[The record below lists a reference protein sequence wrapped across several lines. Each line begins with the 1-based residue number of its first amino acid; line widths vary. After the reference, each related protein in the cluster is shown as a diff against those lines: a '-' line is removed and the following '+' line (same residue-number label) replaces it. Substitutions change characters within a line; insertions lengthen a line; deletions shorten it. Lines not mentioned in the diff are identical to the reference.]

1 MKKEEIEALIAQGED
16 SRVQFKVAPIGVSK
30 LATELTAF
38 TNSEGGIILFGVSDI
53 GEVVG
58 LDKEQRKCL
67 DNELSNACN
76 DNVRPP
82 VYPRTE
88 FHTIDGKVI
97 LAVYVSEGVSKPYAD
112 KSGNFWV
119 KAGPDKRRVTARE
132 ELQRMLQRSLLIHA
146 DELPVDNSKFSDI
159 DLYHFGEFLEKNY
172 AIPASDVLTPG
183 KVDIPQL
190 LTNLG
195 FASGTQLTLAGVMLF
210 GKTPQ
215 RFLPLNMVKC
225 VAFVG
230 NEISGSQYRDSED
243 FTGTIR
249 DMYKSTMAFIMRNLR
264 HEQRGQDFNS
274 IGIPQVPE
282 GAISELIANMFLH
295 RDYFVASPWRVL
307 MFDDRIEIH
316 SPGRLPNHQDI
327 AKIKAGVSVARNS
340 IIFTFA
346 TKEIPYRGLGSGIKR
361 ALELYPNIEFENR
374 VDVED
379 FVATVRYA
387 GVITPCD
394 TVNTPCGG
402 VNGGV
407 KSDNGGINDTVN
419 AVDDIVNV
427 KGDTVN
433 TFRDTAN
440 AVRDTVNAVG
450 DTVIAVGDTA
460 NSPLDTVNGT
470 LNSRIVSLVRLSPGV
485 SRPDMIAALGV
496 SESTIARCLRN
507 LRSTIEF
514 RGAPK
519 NGGYYV
525 KGAVS

>member
-1 MKKEEIEALIAQGED
+1 MTKAEILDRIERGED
-16 SRVQFKVAPIGVSK
+16 SYTQFKVSSIGVGK
-30 LATELTAF
+30 LASELAAF
-38 TNSEGGIILFGVSDI
+38 TNSEGGVILFGVSDKGKI
-53 GEVVG
+53 VG
-58 LDKEQRKCL
+58 LDAAQRATL
-67 DNELSNACN
+67 NQELSNACN

-97 LAVYVSEGVSKPYAD
+97 LAVYVAEGVSKPYAD

-146 DELPVDNSKFSDI
+146 DELPVDKSSISDV
-159 DLYHFGEFLEKNY
+159 DLYHLGEFLEKNY
-172 AIPASDVLTPG
+172 GIPTDDVLTPG
-183 KVDIPQL
+183 KVDVAQL
-190 LTNLG
+190 LSNLG
-195 FASGTQLTLAGVMLF
+195 FASGSQLTLAGVMLF

-215 RFLPLNMVKC
+215 RFLPLNVVKC

-230 NEISGSQYRDSED
+230 NDIAGSQYRDSED
-243 FTGTIR
+243 FMGTIR

-264 HEQRGQDFNS
+264 HEQRGQGFNS
-274 IGIPQVPE
+274 IGIPPIPE
-282 GAISELIANMFLH
+282 DAISELVANMFLH

-340 IIFTFA
+340 VIFTFA

-379 FVATVRYA
+379 FVAVVKYG
-387 GVITPCD
+387 GVND
-394 TVNTPCGG
+394 TVNT
-402 VNGGV
+402 
-407 KSDNGGINDTVN
+407 S
-419 AVDDIVNV
+419 
-427 KGDTVN
+427 GDTVN
-433 TFRDTAN
+433 TLG
-440 AVRDTVNAVG
+440 DTVNATG
-450 DTVIAVGDTA
+450 
-460 NSPLDTVNGT
+460 DTVNGDCDT
-470 LNSRIVSLVRLSPGV
+470 VNEVVKIVRSNPGIRMPELIKLTGRSRVTISRQLSACN
-485 SRPDMIAALGV
+485 D
-496 SESTIARCLRN
+496 
-507 LRSTIEF
+507 IEF

-519 NGGYYV
+519 TGGYYLKAALLPPAGMIAENLV
-525 KGAVS
+525 